1 MAFKLREDVY
11 SAHTS
16 RALLNNSLT
25 VKVGDV
31 VIPTGADGIVTN
43 ATGSVAGDVYVL
55 GVVVGFSKLNGEV
68 ISTGTDPANT
78 PAQLVT
84 ASDNTTVDK
93 YHAVYVPILPHM
105 EFSATI
111 DAAAATTAGS
121 EDPFV
126 FFNLVDA
133 RTLDE
138 STVVQAT
145 SGSAPLQFFSVV
157 LDPED
162 TTNKTVIGRFAKAL
176 MSRP

>member
-11 SAHTS
+11 SAHTY

-31 VIPTGADGIVTN
+31 IIPTGSSGIVTN
-43 ATGSVAGDVYVL
+43 ANASVAGDVYVL
-55 GVVVGFSKLNGEV
+55 GVVVGFSKQNGEV
-68 ISTGTDPANT
+68 ISTGSDPANT

-84 ASDNTTVDK
+84 AANNTTVDK

-105 EFSATI
+105 IWSATLN
-111 DAAAATTAGS
+111 ATAGTTAGS
-121 EDPFV
+121 DQPFV

-133 RTLDE
+133 RTLNE
-138 STVVQAT
+138 SSVVQAT
-145 SGSAPLQFFSVV
+145 SVSAPLQFFSIG

-162 TTNKTVIGRFAKAL
+162 TSNKTVIGRFAKAL